1 MLAIRMQRTGRHGH
15 AMFRMIVQDSRRTPT
30 SGNIVAALGNYDPH
44 TKTAVFDKE
53 KASYYL
59 EHGAQPSDRVIF
71 ILKAQG
77 VKIPSWVNVDDKKT
91 ASIRNKSKL
100 RRNRPAGE
108 AAPAPQ
114 VEDEVVAPEVEAETA
129 ASATTEEAVI
139 DQTPVVE
146 AAPEVVNEVS
156 ETAEVEEVSGPVV
169 EETPAREP
177 EAEAVAPEVSPPET
191 SEAIPDAAPAAE
203 EPLEK

>member
-59 EHGAQPSDRVIF
+59 EHGAQPSDRVVF
-71 ILKAQG
+71 ILKSQG

-91 ASIRNKSKL
+91 ANIRNKSKL

-108 AAPAPQ
+108 TAPAPK
-114 VEDEVVAPEVEAETA
+114 VEDEVATPEVEA
-129 ASATTEEAVI
+129 TTNPEEAVE
-139 DQTPVVE
+139 QTPVAE
-146 AAPEVVNEVS
+146 PTI
-156 ETAEVEEVSGPVV
+156 ETTEKADEPVAEEVPV
-169 EETPAREP
+169 P
-177 EAEAVAPEVSPPET
+177 EAEEAAALEPETTEASAEVAPAT
-191 SEAIPDAAPAAE
+191 E